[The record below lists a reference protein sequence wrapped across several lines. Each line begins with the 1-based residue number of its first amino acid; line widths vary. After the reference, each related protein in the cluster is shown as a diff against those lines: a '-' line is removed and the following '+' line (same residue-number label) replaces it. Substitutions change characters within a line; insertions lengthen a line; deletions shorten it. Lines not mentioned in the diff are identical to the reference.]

1 MQILFTIKQKD
12 EKKVINGFL
21 TFDIKQDLDNIGK
34 KFSDENSLDDTIKEY
49 TGNSIYKDLNK
60 WLLEYKNIYE
70 SVAYFTARLMYN
82 LNIYAHKRDMFFND
96 NNKIL
101 YRGIQIPYSN
111 LLPYERARGK
121 IIILSSF
128 TSTSENKEVAL
139 KFAER
144 KNSKK
149 LYQEKLLFSVLY
161 IIKNK
166 WEKNWISNG
175 INIQNISKYKK
186 EKEVIFL
193 PFSFYYVEK
202 VDINLS
208 KYTADI
214 YLETMGKTEIFEEK
228 LVKEKELFYDGY
240 ENIIRFK
247 N

>member
-1 MQILFTIKQKD
+1 M
-12 EKKVINGFL
+12 
-21 TFDIKQDLDNIGK
+21 
-34 KFSDENSLDDTIKEY
+34 
-49 TGNSIYKDLNK
+49 
-60 WLLEYKNIYE
+60 EYKNIYE
-70 SVAYFTARLMYN
+70 FVAYFTARLMYN

-111 LLPYERARGK
+111 LLAYERARGK
-121 IIILSSF
+121 IIILSAF
-128 TSTSENKEVAL
+128 TSTSENKEIAL

-166 WEKNWISNG
+166 WEKYWISNG

-193 PFSFYYVEK
+193 PFSFYYVER
-202 VDINLS
+202 VDINLY

-214 YLETMGKTEIFEEK
+214 YLEIMGKTEIFEEK